1 MSGIAN
7 EAVQRTLLGE
17 AADRARVGVVVWNE
31 ERRYV
36 AVNPCACELLGVT
49 REALLA
55 SKVGDTNRSPE
66 AGAAIEQV
74 VDGTPAQGRLDVS
87 RADGSTVHLGWLT
100 FPTSVAGLSHV
111 VGLFWEE
118 PGA

>member
-1 MSGIAN
+1 MAGIAH

-36 AVNPCACELLGVT
+36 AVNSCACELLGVT

-66 AGAAIEQV
+66 AGEAIERVQH
-74 VDGTPAQGRLDVS
+74 GTASQGRLDVT
-87 RADGSTVHLGWLT
+87 RADGSTVQLGWLT
-100 FPTSVAGLSHV
+100 FPTSVAGLPHV

-118 PGA
+118 LGA